1 MANWVTHITVCI
13 LKKKKKVPE
22 PRYSKNPLSDFF
34 VIGRL
39 CYVCLTTKATS
50 IAIGPLSELAL
61 DTQSRR
67 HFIG

>member
-1 MANWVTHITVCI
+1 MFRSVGRVSLII

-39 CYVCLTTKATS
+39 RYVCLTTKPTS
-50 IAIGPLSELAL
+50 IPIGALSQTYP
-61 DTQSRR
+61 DTKSE
-67 HFIG
+67 